1 MRALALLPLAALVA
15 CSSTTSGL
23 TIAPRSQFVLGG
35 DESGRFVVDLV
46 NKGEAPVEVA
56 EVTRHGDTLAVA
68 TLSPADSTRARF
80 AAGSAALLANRSD
93 RVAHVRAVIRGDT
106 DLGMRSVPVD

>member
-1 MRALALLPLAALVA
+1 MRALPLLSLVVLAA

-35 DESGRFVVDLV
+35 DQRGRFVVDLV
-46 NKGEAPVEVA
+46 NEGDVPVEVA
-56 EVTRHGDTLAVA
+56 EATRRGDTLVVS
-68 TLSPADSTRARF
+68 TLAPGDSTRARF
-80 AAGSAALLANRSD
+80 ASGSAALLANRSARD
-93 RVAHVRAVIRGDT
+93 ARVRAVIRGDT